1 MKLTPEL
8 QEQIV
13 KYIKSGNYI
22 ETACDAVSINKQTYY
37 NWLERG
43 EKGEQPFLGFLDAIK
58 KAKAEAIMR
67 NVLIIQTAA
76 PKNWQAAG
84 WWLERTCYKL
94 FGRKEQ
100 LGGIADEPLKFE
112 VEILNGNKKHKG
124 E

>member
-1 MKLTPEL
+1 MKLTSEL
-8 QEQIV
+8 QGQIV
-13 KYIKSGNYI
+13 KYIKSGNYV
-22 ETACDAVSINKQTYY
+22 ETACDAVGIAKKTYY
-37 NWLERG
+37 EWLK
-43 EKGEQPFLGFLDAIK
+43 KGEQGIEPYSNFSNAIK

-100 LGGIADEPLKFE
+100 LGGIADEPL
-112 VEILNGNKKHKG
+112 EIIIKHDNGKDRS
-124 E
+124 